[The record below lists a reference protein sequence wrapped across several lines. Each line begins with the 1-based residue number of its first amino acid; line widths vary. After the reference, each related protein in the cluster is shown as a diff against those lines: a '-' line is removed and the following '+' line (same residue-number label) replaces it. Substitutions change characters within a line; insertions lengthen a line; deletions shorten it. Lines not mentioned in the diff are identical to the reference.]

1 MTQTAGRRRWIGWHG
16 VITLSLCVLVLLT
29 AVRLS
34 APAFDSLLTL
44 AGWERIDGGGATTCA
59 FNTPYQFFARTGV
72 SDENL
77 LILFQS
83 GGGCWSSETCRL
95 AIFDSS
101 VQDDEPLRH
110 TGVLD
115 FQNPVNPFIGYD
127 VVFIPYCT
135 ADVHI
140 GDATASYRFGR
151 GGGLI
156 VRHNGFANASAALEW
171 VYASYPDPR
180 RVTVA
185 GSSAGAVG
193 ALIHAANVMARYPDA
208 QTSFVGDSY
217 IGIIPPRWEPLQN
230 WNAGANLPDFITGRT
245 LETFTVEG
253 LYQDITAQYPESR
266 FAIYTQAL
274 DLFQIA
280 FFSLSGGSPSSWS
293 VLRDALI
300 ERLMSLPNLRTF
312 VSGGFTHVALLN
324 ERVYTVSAGGISLRD
339 WIAALLAGDSIDSV
353 FCERTPF
360 NCP

>member
-1 MTQTAGRRRWIGWHG
+1 
-16 VITLSLCVLVLLT
+16 VITVSLSVVIILAALRV
-29 AVRLS
+29 S
-34 APAFDSLLTL
+34 APAFDSLLTQ
-44 AGWERIDGGGATTCA
+44 AGWERIDGGSTTTCA
-59 FNTPYQFFARTGV
+59 FSTPYQFFARTGV

-77 LILFQS
+77 LILFQP
-83 GGGCWSSETCRL
+83 GGACWSAETCRL

-101 VQDDEPLRH
+101 VLEDEVLRH
-110 TGVLD
+110 SGVLD
-115 FQNPVNPFIGYD
+115 FQNPANPFLGYD

-135 ADVHI
+135 ADVHL
-140 GDATASYRFGR
+140 GDATAEYRFGR

-171 VYASYPDPR
+171 VYRRYPDPR
-180 RVTVA
+180 RVTIA

-208 QTSFVGDSY
+208 QTTFIGDSY

-230 WNAGANLPDFITGRT
+230 WNAAANLPDFITGRT

-253 LYQDITAQYPESR
+253 LYADITAQYPQSR
-266 FAIYTQAL
+266 FAIYTQAV
-274 DLFQIA
+274 DQFQIA

-300 ERLMSLPNLRTF
+300 ERLKLLPNLRTF

-324 ERVYTVSAGGISLRD
+324 ERVYTVSVGGVRLRD
-339 WIAALLAGDSIDSV
+339 WIAALLADDPVDHV
-353 FCERTPF
+353 FCERGAF